1 MVILTGTLPS
11 SWGSSEAFVSLVQ
24 LSLEANCLSGA
35 LPADWASSSAFQ
47 RLNKLYIGS
56 NRISG
61 NKPTLFDLCD
71 PYFATSKVE

>member
-71 PYFATSKVE
+71 P